1 MHQAS
6 MNKKRSQWRMTKMLK
21 GLETMPDKE
30 LLKDLSCV
38 TQRSLIRRHMISFF
52 ENLESCME

>member
-1 MHQAS
+1 
-6 MNKKRSQWRMTKMLK
+6 MLK

-30 LLKDLSCV
+30 LLKDLRRV